1 MIIKLK
7 RKTQPFKPNVNGY
20 TYTKHAFETAIN
32 DYMKRGGSVYIAPSA
47 DRSSE
52 LYSKFGID
60 GFIDTRFFIGSI
72 DHYSDEYIYIS
83 IKEETDLIKEYLQN
97 QETRDLEIYMKYIIQ
112 NPEKDYEDYNSK
124 IIKHFK
130 IICFDIPCIPHD
142 KFAKYK
148 V

>member
-7 RKTQPFKPNVNGY
+7 RKTQSFKPNVNGY
-20 TYTKHAFETAIN
+20 TYTKDAFETAMDN
-32 DYMKRGGSVYIAPSA
+32 YMKHGGSVYIAPSA

-52 LYSKFGID
+52 LYGKFGMY
-60 GFIDTRFFIGSI
+60 GFIDPRFFIGSI
-72 DHYSDEYIYIS
+72 DHYSDEYIWVSLI
-83 IKEETDLIKEYLQN
+83 EENDLAKEYLQN
-97 QETRDLEIYMKYIIQ
+97 QETGDLEIYMKYIIQ
-112 NPEKDYEDYNSK
+112 NPEEDYEDYDGR

-142 KFAKYK
+142 KFTKYK